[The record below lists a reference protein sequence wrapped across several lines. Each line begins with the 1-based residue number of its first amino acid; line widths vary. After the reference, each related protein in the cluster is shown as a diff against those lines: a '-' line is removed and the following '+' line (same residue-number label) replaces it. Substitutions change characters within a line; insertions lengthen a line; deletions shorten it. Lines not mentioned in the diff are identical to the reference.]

1 MFAKPA
7 VTVIF
12 FGNGGLLSDCN
23 VASVT
28 VIILL
33 HLSCQTTSGQRPNKI
48 DRTVSDQLPLIDFY
62 NSVPEGHYCLT
73 ESRSSHKLM
82 FSELAVSLPLGTKS
96 QSPSPGQVGDTLA
109 SILSSNVIVLQP
121 HSQL

>member
-1 MFAKPA
+1 MLAMPA

-23 VASVT
+23 VAS

-62 NSVPEGHYCLT
+62 NSGP
-73 ESRSSHKLM
+73 
-82 FSELAVSLPLGTKS
+82 
-96 QSPSPGQVGDTLA
+96 
-109 SILSSNVIVLQP
+109 
-121 HSQL
+121 